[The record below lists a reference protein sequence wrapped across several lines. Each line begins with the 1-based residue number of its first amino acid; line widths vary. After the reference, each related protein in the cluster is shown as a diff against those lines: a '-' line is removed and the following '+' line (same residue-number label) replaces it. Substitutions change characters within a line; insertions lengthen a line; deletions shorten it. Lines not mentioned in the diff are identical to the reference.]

1 LTDALSPTERASTQ
15 GLADLV
21 MGLMGALG
29 SSAGG
34 MILGLWG
41 FTILN
46 IAGATL
52 VLAPLTVTLL
62 QRPAVVSVST
72 FDR

>member
-1 LTDALSPTERASTQ
+1 
-15 GLADLV
+15 
-21 MGLMGALG
+21 
-29 SSAGG
+29 